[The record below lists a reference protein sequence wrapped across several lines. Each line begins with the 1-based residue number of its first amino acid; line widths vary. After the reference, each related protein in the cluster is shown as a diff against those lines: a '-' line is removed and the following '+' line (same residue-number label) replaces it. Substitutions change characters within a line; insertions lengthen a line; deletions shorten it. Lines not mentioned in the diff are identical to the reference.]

1 MQPILDTAPT
11 NITKEPR
18 MGLNPA
24 IGNRRER
31 GRCPRYWGIVLG
43 LSERAIYAR
52 RPPKGIDEG
61 SNDLEGDR
69 GGSKDREGDRGGS
82 KVHEG
87 PRRSSRVVEGSSEV
101 LGRSV
106 RVRTSLA
113 RVVEV
118 GDECGSADEG
128 PEALWNSVGM
138 TGHVVP
144 LHHPPSR
151 SQRPRCIGLCQ
162 NEEWY

>member
-1 MQPILDTAPT
+1 MQPIPDTAPT
-11 NITKEPR
+11 NITEEPKR
-18 MGLNPA
+18 VLNPA

-43 LSERAIYAR
+43 LSEGAIYAW

-69 GGSKDREGDRGGS
+69 RGIEGSRRISRGIEGDRGGS
-82 KVHEG
+82 KDREG
-87 PRRSSRVVEGSSEV
+87 PRRSSRVVEGASEV
-101 LGRSV
+101 FGISV

-118 GDECGSADEG
+118 RDGSGSADEG
-128 PEALWNSVGM
+128 PEALSTSVGM

-144 LHHPPSR
+144 LQPV
-151 SQRPRCIGLCQ
+151 
-162 NEEWY
+162 

>member
-1 MQPILDTAPT
+1 MQPIVDTPT
-11 NITKEPR
+11 PNITEGPKR
-18 MGLNPA
+18 VLNPA

-43 LSERAIYAR
+43 LSERVIYAR
-52 RPPKGIDEG
+52 RPPKGIDKG

-82 KVHEG
+82 KGREG

-101 LGRSV
+101 LGISV

-118 GDECGSADEG
+118 GDGSGSADEG
-128 PEALWNSVGM
+128 PEALSSSVGM

-144 LHHPPSR
+144 L
-151 SQRPRCIGLCQ
+151 QVAD
-162 NEEWY
+162 EFVAM